1 MTLTRN
7 ALKITAAILLLA
19 LAQPA
24 VAQQK
29 KGPNGGLLAG
39 KDGHE
44 TELIVTPA
52 ELTVYLL
59 ENGKVEGV
67 KGVALRAVVQESGK
81 NSTIGLST
89 VDGKK
94 LVGKLAAPLGK
105 GAIVVLTGKDDH
117 GHAVNARYVID

>member
-1 MTLTRN
+1 MTLTRS
-7 ALKITAAILLLA
+7 ALKITAAMLLLA
-19 LAQPA
+19 LVQPA
-24 VAQQK
+24 LAQQK

-52 ELTVYLL
+52 ELTVFLL
-59 ENGKVEGV
+59 DGGKAHSV
-67 KGVALRAVVQESGK
+67 KGVTLRAVVQEGGK
-81 NSTIGLST
+81 NSAIGLGA